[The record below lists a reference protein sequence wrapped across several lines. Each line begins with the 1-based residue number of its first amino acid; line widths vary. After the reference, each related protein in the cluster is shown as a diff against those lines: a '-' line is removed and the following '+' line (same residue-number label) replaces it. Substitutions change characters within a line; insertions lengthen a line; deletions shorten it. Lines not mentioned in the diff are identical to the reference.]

1 MQNGIERKKERFVW
15 ILSRF
20 SWLFV
25 SNLDDFLDI
34 ANLYQLDGLFLQ
46 LIDVVLF

>member
-1 MQNGIERKKERFVW
+1 MQTGIEREKERFVW
-15 ILSRF
+15 IFSRF

-34 ANLYQLDGLFLQ
+34 ANLYQLDGVFFC
-46 LIDVVLF
+46 D